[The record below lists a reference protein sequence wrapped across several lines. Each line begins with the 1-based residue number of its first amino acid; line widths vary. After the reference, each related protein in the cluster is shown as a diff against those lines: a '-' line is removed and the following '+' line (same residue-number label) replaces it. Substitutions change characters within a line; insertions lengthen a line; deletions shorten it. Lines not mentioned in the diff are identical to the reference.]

1 MSDTVQ
7 LAWTADEDAPS
18 GLRLAQPGDRP
29 TIAVEAA
36 TWQAIIEARA
46 ALAALEAP
54 LIAQAQAAE
63 QAWLESRPRSQLF
76 SPAMHEKLLASV
88 YANVTRQA
96 QVLRRI
102 HDARSAPVVG
112 QTIAVRLPKR

>member
-18 GLRLAQPGDRP
+18 VLRLAQPGDRP

-76 SPAMHEKLLASV
+76 SPAMQEELLASV